1 LERRAL
7 NVGRT
12 HGHKSGEMRRRR
24 WPSGDKLSL
33 RCAAAAA
40 AMNKTKRNKR
50 SHAGDAV
57 KPIDG
62 ERLVEDQEKP
72 TAAEAREVIDS
83 NFMDVFIS
91 ERPP

>member
-7 NVGRT
+7 SAGRT
-12 HGHKSGEMRRRR
+12 HGHKSGEVRRRR

-33 RCAAAAA
+33 GRAAA

>member
-1 LERRAL
+1 LERRVL
-7 NVGRT
+7 NAGRT
-12 HGHKSGEMRRRR
+12 HGHKSGEVRRRR

-33 RCAAAAA
+33 RRAAA